1 MKLHFSKVMFL
12 LRVLFVFSAAEAF
25 RNMTIPNFETLYG
38 TNLIIEDEMSRLT
51 DCSTFSLVFLRN
63 TKDIASRWEDTHKLL
78 SKNGRYFVCEFNFDY
93 YGAEIEENIRLNEF
107 KINEWFCEVEHFLV
121 CDGTSECLAD
131 ECECGRINGANFTD
145 IFYCTDSFGC
155 LTFDKL
161 CNGVHDCKDGSD
173 ERYCADSLHMDCPGL
188 GNIPI
193 SISYIDYC
201 LNDNGKSIIKG
212 ICTKPVEEVNC
223 SQVLEEYYRLVK
235 NKNPLSSCLQ
245 NSKVVENFIASG
257 LDIAD
262 DFLSNYCK
270 TNCSQTDGFIKDG
283 WIRFCDFILTGPQS
297 GHSLYSQGTFF
308 FVFNCDKIPYSGVST
323 LLEGLCDGN
332 VDCSN
337 GADELWCPGRFYCS
351 PNESSESIDSS
362 KVCDDV
368 NDCLNGWDEC
378 QSCDLGFLS
387 STQYLIHSNV
397 VFILTIV
404 GGLAITVTNIVVGNK
419 CFKSAPVSRVGAI
432 DRIIRLQV
440 FFYDGLMGVYM
451 CLIVVA
457 TVILR
462 TYGDYC
468 LLQRTWRSSYY
479 CSTLGVIFSV
489 SSHGS
494 LFTIV
499 FMSVVRCM
507 VCHGREFDISKLY
520 VVVVSV
526 VMLILNIF
534 SAILPLLPMLAIQNI
549 FRTDIFLTNIH
560 DNPFINSNPLNLSE
574 LRKLHRDMFYE
585 EENIY
590 TALRN
595 LNNITSNHKMFD
607 TVEIGYYGHTSQ
619 CIHNIFNAQE
629 SFETYKITYCA
640 ILGAALTFLTVSYL
654 MIVRFD
660 REARAAVDCTG
671 GVVCRGADQNVNNP
685 SSCLAIKASLI
696 ILTQLSSWISLLFA
710 LIYFKYIAQKAAP
723 SLTFELFALVI
734 IPLNSLLNPIFYSG
748 LYKKLSNFAW
758 YSWGKFVNKIN
769 PVATLPVERDNA
781 KVSNEEKQS
790 QEKSSQ
796 IQSDISAKGADRF

>member
-12 LRVLFVFSAAEAF
+12 LGVLFVFSAAEAF
-25 RNMTIPNFETLYG
+25 RNKTIPNFGKLDATL
-38 TNLIIEDEMSRLT
+38 LPQDDRSLLT
-51 DCSTFSLVFLRN
+51 DCSSYSLIFLRN
-63 TKDIASRWEDTHKLL
+63 AKEIATDKLL
-78 SKNGRYFVCEFNFDY
+78 TKNGTYFVCEFNFDY
-93 YGAEIEENIRLNEF
+93 YGAEILENIHSNDF
-107 KINEWFCEVEHFLV
+107 KINEWFCEVEHFFV
-121 CDGTSECLAD
+121 CDGISECLAD
-131 ECECGRINGANFTD
+131 ECGCGRINGANFTD
-145 IFYCTDSFGC
+145 IFYCMDSSGC

-161 CNGVHDCKDGSD
+161 CNGVNDCKDGSD
-173 ERYCADSLHMDCPGL
+173 ERYCADLLHMDCPGL
-188 GNIPI
+188 GNISN
-193 SISYIDYC
+193 SISYFDYC
-201 LNDNGKSIIKG
+201 YKDNGKSIRKG
-212 ICTKPVEEVNC
+212 MCTKPVEEVNC
-223 SQVLEEYYRLVK
+223 SQVLEEYYRLV
-235 NKNPLSSCLQ
+235 NKETPLSSCLM
-245 NSKVVENFIASG
+245 NSKVTGNFIASG

-270 TNCSQTDGFIKDG
+270 INCSQTDGFIKDG
-283 WIRFCDFILTGPQS
+283 WIRFCDFIVTGKQS
-297 GHSLYSQGTFF
+297 GHYVYSEFF
-308 FVFNCDKIPYSGVST
+308 YVFNCDKTPYSGISIP
-323 LLEGLCDGN
+323 LEGMCDGN
-332 VDCSN
+332 IDCSN
-337 GADELWCPGRFYCS
+337 GADEMWCPGRFYCS
-351 PNESSESIDSS
+351 PNESYESIDSS

-387 STQYLIHSNV
+387 STQYLIHSSV

-404 GGLAITVTNIVVGNK
+404 GGLAITITNIFVGYK

-451 CLIVVA
+451 CLIFVA
-457 TVILR
+457 TVVLR
-462 TYGDYC
+462 TYGVYC

-494 LFTIV
+494 LFAIV

-507 VCHGREFDISKLY
+507 VCHGRGFEISKLY

-526 VMLILNIF
+526 VMLILNFF

-560 DNPFINSNPLNLSE
+560 DNPFINSNPLNLSD

-595 LNNITSNHKMFD
+595 LNNITSNNKMFD

-629 SFETYKITYCA
+629 SFETYKILYCA

-671 GVVCRGADQNVNNP
+671 GVVCRGGDRNYNNP

-696 ILTQLSSWISLLFA
+696 ILTQLSSWISLLFT

-748 LYKKLSNFAW
+748 LYKKLTNFAW

-769 PVATLPVERDNA
+769 PVATLPVEGDNA
-781 KVSNEEKQS
+781 KVSNEDARRNE
-790 QEKSSQ
+790 ESSR
-796 IQSDISAKGADRF
+796 IQ

>member
-1 MKLHFSKVMFL
+1 MLG
-12 LRVLFVFSAAEAF
+12 VLFVFSAAEAF
-25 RNMTIPNFETLYG
+25 RNMTIPNYG
-38 TNLIIEDEMSRLT
+38 KLDDFLSYQGDISLLT
-51 DCSTFSLVFLRN
+51 DCSRYSLAFLSN
-63 TKDIASRWEDTHKLL
+63 AKDIATRWEDTNKLL
-78 SKNGRYFVCEFNFDY
+78 SKKGRYFVCEFNFDY
-93 YGAEIEENIRLNEF
+93 YGAETEENIRFNKF

-131 ECECGRINGANFTD
+131 ECECENINGENFTD
-145 IFYCTDSFGC
+145 IFYCTDSSGC

-161 CNGVHDCKDGSD
+161 CNGVNDCKDGSD
-173 ERYCADSLHMDCPGL
+173 ERYCADLLHMDCPGL

-193 SISYIDYC
+193 SISYFDYC
-201 LNDNGKSIIKG
+201 LNDIDRRKG
-212 ICTKPVEEVNC
+212 MCTKPVEDVNC
-223 SQVLEEYYRLVK
+223 SQVLEESK
-235 NKNPLSSCLQ
+235 KETPLSSCLS
-245 NSKVVENFIASG
+245 NSEVVENVVTSG
-257 LDIAD
+257 FDIAN

-270 TNCSQTDGFIKDG
+270 TNCSQTDEFIKDG
-283 WIRFCDFILTGPQS
+283 WIRFCDFIVTGTQS
-297 GHSLYSQGTFF
+297 GHPVYNVFYY
-308 FVFNCDKIPYSGVST
+308 VFNCDKIPYSGTSIP
-323 LLEGLCDGN
+323 LEGICDGN
-332 VDCSN
+332 VECSN
-337 GADELWCPGRFYCS
+337 GADEIGCPGRFYCS
-351 PNESSESIDSS
+351 PNQSSESIDNS

-368 NDCLNGWDEC
+368 EDCLNGLDEC
-378 QSCDLGFLS
+378 ESCDVGFLS
-387 STQYLIHSNV
+387 STQYLIHSNL

-404 GGLAITVTNIVVGNK
+404 SGLTITVTNIFFGYK
-419 CFKSAPVSRVGAI
+419 CFKAASVSKVGAI

-440 FFYDGLMGVYM
+440 YFYDGLMGVYM

-457 TVILR
+457 TVVLR

-468 LLQRTWRSSYY
+468 LLQRKWRSSFY

-494 LFTIV
+494 LFAIV
-499 FMSVVRCM
+499 FMSVVRCL
-507 VCHGREFDISKLY
+507 VCHGRGLEISKLH

-534 SAILPLLPMLAIQNI
+534 SAVLPLLPMLTIQNI

-607 TVEIGYYGHTSQ
+607 TIEIGYYGHTSQ
-619 CIHNIFNAQE
+619 CIHNIFSAQE
-629 SFETYKITYCA
+629 SFETFKISYCTM
-640 ILGAALTFLTVSYL
+640 LGASLTFLTVSYL

-660 REARAAVDCTG
+660 RETRKAVDCSG
-671 GVVCRGADQNVNNP
+671 GVVCRGGDINVNNP

-748 LYKKLSNFAW
+748 LYKKLTNFAW
-758 YSWGKFVNKIN
+758 HSWGVFVNKIY
-769 PVATLPVERDNA
+769 PAATLPNTTSMKR
-781 KVSNEEKQS
+781 
-790 QEKSSQ
+790 QEKEVTINEDQ
-796 IQSDISAKGADRF
+796 EAQSHE

>member
-1 MKLHFSKVMFL
+1 MFL
-12 LRVLFVFSAAEAF
+12 LGVLFVFSAAEAF
-25 RNMTIPNFETLYG
+25 RNMTIPNFETFHGAIDL
-38 TNLIIEDEMSRLT
+38 IEDDQSRLT
-51 DCSTFSLVFLRN
+51 DCSTFSLMFLRN
-63 TKDIASRWEDTHKLL
+63 TKDIATRWEDTNELL
-78 SKNGRYFVCEFNFDY
+78 SKNGSYFVCEFNFDY
-93 YGAEIEENIRLNEF
+93 YGAEIEQNIRLNEF
-107 KINEWFCEVEHFLV
+107 KINEWFCEVEHYLV

-131 ECECGRINGANFTD
+131 ECECGRINGENSTD

-161 CNGVHDCKDGSD
+161 CNGVNDCKDGSD
-173 ERYCADSLHMDCPGL
+173 ERYCADLLHMDCPGL

-193 SISYIDYC
+193 SISYFDYC
-201 LNDNGKSIIKG
+201 LNDNEKIKRKG
-212 ICTKPVEEVNC
+212 MCTKPVEEVNC
-223 SQVLEEYYRLVK
+223 SHVFEENQRLI
-235 NKNPLSSCLQ
+235 NAETPLRSCLR
-245 NSKVVENFIASG
+245 NSKVVENVIASG
-257 LDIAD
+257 FDIAD

-283 WIRFCDFILTGPQS
+283 WIRFCDFISTGIQEP
-297 GHSLYSQGTFF
+297 LF
-308 FVFNCDKIPYSGVST
+308 FVFSCDKTPYSGISI
-323 LLEGLCDGN
+323 LFEGICDGN
-332 VDCSN
+332 VECSN
-337 GADELWCPGRFYCS
+337 MADEIWCPGRFYCS
-351 PNESSESIDSS
+351 PNKSSESIDNS

-368 NDCLNGWDEC
+368 EDCLNGWDEC

-404 GGLAITVTNIVVGNK
+404 GGLAITVTNIFVGYK
-419 CFKSAPVSRVGAI
+419 CYKSEPVSRVGAI

-457 TVILR
+457 TFVLR

-468 LLQRTWRSSYY
+468 LLQQTWRSSYY

-494 LFTIV
+494 LFAIA
-499 FMSVVRCM
+499 FMSLVRCM
-507 VCHGREFDISKLY
+507 VCHGRGFDISKLH

-526 VMLILNIF
+526 VILILNIF
-534 SAILPLLPMLAIQNI
+534 SAVLPLLPMLAIQNI

-595 LNNITSNHKMFD
+595 LNNITSNHKMFE
-607 TVEIGYYGHTSQ
+607 TIEIGYYGHTSQ

-629 SFETYKITYCA
+629 SFETYKISYCA

-654 MIVRFD
+654 LIVRFD

-671 GVVCRGADQNVNNP
+671 GVVCRGGDRNVNNP

-696 ILTQLSSWISLLFA
+696 ILTQLLSWISLLFA

-758 YSWGKFVNKIN
+758 YSWGKFVNRIN

-781 KVSNEEKQS
+781 KVSNEEAQS
-790 QEKSSQ
+790 NEESSR
-796 IQSDISAKGADRF
+796 IQSDRSAKEADRF

>member
-1 MKLHFSKVMFL
+1 MSL
-12 LRVLFVFSAAEAF
+12 LGVLSVFSAAEAF
-25 RNMTIPNFETLYG
+25 RNMTIPNFRKL
-38 TNLIIEDEMSRLT
+38 EDSLLLQDDQSLLT
-51 DCSTFSLVFLRN
+51 DCSSHSLIFLRN
-63 TKDIASRWEDTHKLL
+63 AKDIATMHEDTYKLL
-78 SKNGRYFVCEFNFDY
+78 SKNGTYFVCEFNFDY
-93 YGAEIEENIRLNEF
+93 YGAEILENIHSNKF

-145 IFYCTDSFGC
+145 IFYCMDSTGC

-161 CNGVHDCKDGSD
+161 CNGVNDCKDGSD
-173 ERYCADSLHMDCPGL
+173 ERYCADLLHMDCPGL

-193 SISYIDYC
+193 SISYFDYC
-201 LNDNGKSIIKG
+201 FDIENIKRKG
-212 ICTKPVEEVNC
+212 MCTKPVEEVNC
-223 SQVLEEYYRLVK
+223 IQVFEEYDLLA
-235 NKNPLSSCLQ
+235 NNTTPLSLCLK
-245 NSKVVENFIASG
+245 NSKVVENVLTSG

-283 WIRFCDFILTGPQS
+283 WIRFCDFIVTGSQS
-297 GHSLYSQGTFF
+297 GHLVYWQFF
-308 FVFNCDKIPYSGVST
+308 YVFNCDKTQYSGISIP
-323 LLEGLCDGN
+323 LEGMCDGN
-332 VDCSN
+332 VECSN
-337 GADELWCPGRFYCS
+337 GADEMWCPGRFYCS
-351 PNESSESIDSS
+351 PNESYESIDSS

-387 STQYLIHSNV
+387 STQYLIHSSV

-404 GGLAITVTNIVVGNK
+404 GGLTITVTNIFVGYK

-451 CLIVVA
+451 CLIFVA
-457 TVILR
+457 TVVLR
-462 TYGDYC
+462 TYGVYC

-494 LFTIV
+494 LFAIV

-507 VCHGREFDISKLY
+507 VCHGRGFEISKLH
-520 VVVVSV
+520 VKVVSV

-560 DNPFINSNPLNLSE
+560 DNPFINSNPLNLSD

-590 TALRN
+590 TAFRN

-629 SFETYKITYCA
+629 SFETYKIVYCA

-671 GVVCRGADQNVNNP
+671 GVVCRGGDRNYNNP

-696 ILTQLSSWISLLFA
+696 ILTQLSSWISLLFT

-748 LYKKLSNFAW
+748 LYKKLTNFAW

-769 PVATLPVERDNA
+769 PVATLPVEGDNA
-781 KVSNEEKQS
+781 KVSNDDAQRNEE
-790 QEKSSQ
+790 SSR
-796 IQSDISAKGADRF
+796 IQ